1 MEHNKIIQYE
11 RKPCWEASVVML
23 ATDKSFIGYRKD
35 WDKETLYLDDESILK
50 RIEELKIKR

>member
-1 MEHNKIIQYE
+1 MERNKIIQYK
-11 RKPCWEASVVML
+11 RKPCWKASVVML

-50 RIEELKIKR
+50 RIEADK